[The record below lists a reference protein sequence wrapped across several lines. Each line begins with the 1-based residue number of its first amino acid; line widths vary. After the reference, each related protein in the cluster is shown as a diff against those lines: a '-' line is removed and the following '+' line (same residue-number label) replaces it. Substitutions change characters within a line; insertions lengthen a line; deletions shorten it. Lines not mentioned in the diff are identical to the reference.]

1 MKKVVIYIGLILATI
16 SAQSLEDVISG
27 DHRSA
32 KNKARDVYRNPL
44 ETLNFFGI
52 SNTMTVVELNPG
64 GGWYQEILAP
74 YLKDRGQYITA
85 TYDANSESEYRRNSY
100 KAEMKR
106 LKNNKKLY
114 GEPVV
119 VSLSGSVY
127 GEKES
132 ADMVLSFRNYHNW
145 VGKSE
150 FEKLRA
156 IYNTLKSGGVFG
168 VTDHRSG
175 STKDEKGYTCEPC
188 LIRDAE
194 AIGFRYVGASQINAN
209 PKDTKDYPGGV
220 WNLPPTLS
228 ERGLEKASIKKLQK
242 KYKQIGESDRYT
254 LKFVKP

>member
-242 KYKQIGESDRYT
+242 K
-254 LKFVKP
+254 

>member
-32 KNKARDVYRNPL
+32 KNKARDVFRNPL

-145 VGKSE
+145 VGKYE

-156 IYNTLKSGGVFG
+156 IYNTLKSV
-168 VTDHRSG
+168 S
-175 STKDEKGYTCEPC
+175 YTH
-188 LIRDAE
+188 L
-194 AIGFRYVGASQINAN
+194 
-209 PKDTKDYPGGV
+209 T
-220 WNLPPTLS
+220 LPTTPY
-228 ERGLEKASIKKLQK
+228 E
-242 KYKQIGESDRYT
+242 
-254 LKFVKP
+254 

>member
-242 KYKQIGESDRYT
+242 KYKQIGESDRYKQT
-254 LKFVKP
+254 NYL

>member
-32 KNKARDVYRNPL
+32 KNKARDVFRNPL

>member
-32 KNKARDVYRNPL
+32 KNKARDVFRNPL

-242 KYKQIGESDRYT
+242 KYMEHQVD
-254 LKFVKP
+254 

>member
-52 SNTMTVVELNPG
+52 SNTMTVVELHPG

>member
-32 KNKARDVYRNPL
+32 KNKARDVFRNPL

-228 ERGLEKASIKKLQK
+228 ERGLEKSSIKKLQK

>member
-228 ERGLEKASIKKLQK
+228 ERGLEKASIKKMQK
-242 KYKQIGESDRYT
+242 K
-254 LKFVKP
+254 

>member
-32 KNKARDVYRNPL
+32 KNKARDVFRNPL

-228 ERGLEKASIKKLQK
+228 ERGLEKASIKKVQK